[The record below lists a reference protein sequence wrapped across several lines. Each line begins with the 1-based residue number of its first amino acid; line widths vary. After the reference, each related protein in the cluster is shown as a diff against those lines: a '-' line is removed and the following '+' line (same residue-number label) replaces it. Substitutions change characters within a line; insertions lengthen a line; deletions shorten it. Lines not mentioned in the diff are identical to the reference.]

1 MFVITADQVDRQRAH
16 DRVPAALSL
25 LTGPRAGAHLG
36 FERTAGD
43 EIQGVCEDPAD
54 VVDILTSLIRHGD
67 WRIGLGIGPV
77 ELPLPTSPRAGRG
90 PAFVASRDALV
101 AAHPVPGQ
109 LAVRCRVGS
118 GHSRADRELRL
129 RHTRF
134 AETALLLYARLLRSR
149 TMEGWQVTDLLMQG
163 LTQKDAATR
172 LGVTPSAVS
181 QRVRRAGWQE
191 QQRGRELVIH
201 HVSVAGARPGDRA

>member
-67 WRIGLGIGPV
+67 WRIGLGIGRAAAPN
-77 ELPLPTSPRAGRG
+77 LPTRRTGARIRRQSGCSGRCPPRARSARG
-90 PAFVASRDALV
+90 PLS
-101 AAHPVPGQ
+101 
-109 LAVRCRVGS
+109 S
-118 GHSRADRELRL
+118 
-129 RHTRF
+129 
-134 AETALLLYARLLRSR
+134 
-149 TMEGWQVTDLLMQG
+149 W
-163 LTQKDAATR
+163 
-172 LGVTPSAVS
+172 
-181 QRVRRAGWQE
+181 
-191 QQRGRELVIH
+191 
-201 HVSVAGARPGDRA
+201 